1 MAQAEQPVQRRLF
14 VLEQHV
20 TRPLDYAV
28 NEGRHELRDCGVE
41 LRFDGESV
49 SLSWQ
54 GFGPAAFVLPGARQL
69 RAGSWTPV
77 EDGARVS
84 WAGRDWVFVPHVLP
98 DSDPAPVR
106 GVSLNRHGT
115 GFPVNAA
122 LLVVNGTD
130 RGNFFRL
137 RTEPYQLT
145 TEVQVRGQQGED
157 GVTLQIVVHRVA
169 DAGQVRVDGQAVE
182 PGSTVPL
189 VDNQTLEIA
198 ASERGPALTVQAVV
212 A

>member
-1 MAQAEQPVQRRLF
+1 MQPKQPVQRRLF

-41 LRFDGESV
+41 LKFDGAAV
-49 SLSWQ
+49 ALSWQ

-69 RAGSWTPV
+69 RAGSWTQV

-84 WAGRDWVFVPHVLP
+84 WAGRDWVFVPYELP
-98 DSDPAPVR
+98 DAAPAPVR

-122 LLVVNGTD
+122 LLVLSSTD
-130 RGNFFRL
+130 RGNFYRV

-145 TEVQVRGQQGED
+145 AEVQMRGRNDNDSVVLE
-157 GVTLQIVVHRVA
+157 VVVHPVA
-169 DAGQVRVDGQAVE
+169 DAGQVRVDGQAIE
-182 PGSTVPL
+182 PGSSVPMTR
-189 VDNQTLEIA
+189 NQTLEID
-198 ASERGPALTVQAVV
+198 ASERGPALTVRTVIA
-212 A
+212 

>member
-1 MAQAEQPVQRRLF
+1 M
-14 VLEQHV
+14 LEQHV
-20 TRPLDYAV
+20 ARPLDYAV

-41 LRFDGESV
+41 LRFDGETV
-49 SLSWQ
+49 QLSWQ

-84 WAGRDWVFVPHVLP
+84 WAGRDWVFVPHALP
-98 DSDPAPVR
+98 DSAPAPVR

-122 LLVVNGTD
+122 LLVLSGTD
-130 RGNFFRL
+130 RGNFYRV
-137 RTEPYQLT
+137 RTEPYQLSA
-145 TEVQVRGQQGED
+145 EVQVRGRKDDD
-157 GVTLQIVVHRVA
+157 GVALEIVVHRVA
-169 DAGQVRVDGQAVE
+169 DAGQVRVDGQAIE
-182 PGSTVPL
+182 PGSAVPL
-189 VDNQTLEIA
+189 TDSQILEID